1 MRQVCLFASAT
12 MMLFALGCGGGSAPT
27 SASRQAASPAM
38 AVAQIPASALFGASA
53 VDFARCLQGAAD
65 AACLS
70 GARVAL
76 HAVAGAAATVPGLPL
91 NLVTTSSGSSVTL
104 TWSAPASGDAVTS
117 YAIEAG
123 SAPGLANLANFVTGS
138 TATNFSAGGVGNG
151 TYYVRVRAQNAG
163 GTSAASNESVLVV
176 GATTGC
182 ATAPTAPSG
191 LVITTSGSTVT
202 LGWSAAAGGCPP
214 TSYLLQAGSSVGQS
228 NLANSNVGNTTSY
241 VATGVGNGT
250 YYVRVRATN
259 AYGQSAASN
268 EFTLVVGSAAPTP
281 TPTPTPAPTPGVFA
295 LSPDYPSNIDFG
307 FRGSGCSSSNS
318 SRTFTVTTAYPT
330 QSWHVTWT
338 GLSGANSRGERLVSP
353 QVDRSAGVGPGTFT
367 LLLGFNGQSPSP
379 GGTCGAGFYSPQG
392 GTLYLSA
399 DDHLGFDYVTL
410 SYQLW
415 LAY

>member
-1 MRQVCLFASAT
+1 MRQACLLASAT
-12 MMLFALGCGGGSAPT
+12 MILFALGCGSGAAPT
-27 SASRQAASPAM
+27 SASRQAASPAI

-70 GARVAL
+70 GARITL
-76 HAVAGAAATVPGLPL
+76 HAVGGAAATMPGSPL
-91 NLVTTSSGSSVTL
+91 NLSTTSSGSSVTL
-104 TWSAPASGDAVTS
+104 TWSAPASGDAATS
-117 YAIEAG
+117 YVIEAG
-123 SAPGLANLANFVTGS
+123 SAPGLANLANFTTNS
-138 TATNFSAGGVGNG
+138 TATSFSAGGVGNG

-176 GATTGC
+176 GATGC

-281 TPTPTPAPTPGVFA
+281 TPTPTPTPAPTPGVFA

-318 SRTFTVTTAYPT
+318 SRTFR
-330 QSWHVTWT
+330 SE
-338 GLSGANSRGERLVSP
+338 ER
-353 QVDRSAGVGPGTFT
+353 R
-367 LLLGFNGQSPSP
+367 
-379 GGTCGAGFYSPQG
+379 
-392 GTLYLSA
+392 
-399 DDHLGFDYVTL
+399 
-410 SYQLW
+410 
-415 LAY
+415 